1 MPDIDLHDP
10 KYRFAERVQRL
21 IGRGRTKHEAEEI
34 VEFVI
39 RTKEGLTKS
48 ELRSSVEPYCPQME
62 GSMEYLVAKDP
73 KHPDRWVAQAI
84 NFDGEGE
91 VYTVVF
97 VGYGAEAQAR
107 EYAAW
112 KNS

>member
-48 ELRSSVEPYCPQME
+48 ELRSSVEP
-62 GSMEYLVAKDP
+62 
-73 KHPDRWVAQAI
+73 
-84 NFDGEGE
+84 
-91 VYTVVF
+91 
-97 VGYGAEAQAR
+97 
-107 EYAAW
+107 
-112 KNS
+112 